1 MKRDDLF
8 IFALRVLMPVIGL
21 VLALDLYLRFGEEP
35 SPSARKST
43 LGQEFVQTAHDLRD
57 DLVRAMELIEEI
69 FGHPVDLDSVRT
81 VPVTITAY
89 TSTVWQCDETPY
101 LTASMHGVRN
111 GVLAVSRDLIDE
123 MGLYFGKRVFIP
135 GHGIFEVRDLM
146 NRRWTKRVD
155 IWHEDI
161 EVARHFGR
169 QSGTLMWFE
178 EQPEAVNAH
187 DAEPEPERTASL

>member
-1 MKRDDLF
+1 MKKVDAYVVCARL
-8 IFALRVLMPVIGL
+8 LLPVI
-21 VLALDLYLRFGEEP
+21 VLLFALDLYLRSDDEIPTSRSE
-35 SPSARKST
+35 T
-43 LGQEFVQTAHDLRD
+43 TQEFVQTAHQIRSE
-57 DLVRAMELIEEI
+57 LVRAMELIEEI
-69 FGHPVDLDSVRT
+69 FGHPVDLDSVRS

-101 LTASMHGVRN
+101 VTASMHGVRN

-169 QSGTLMWFE
+169 QTGTLMWFE
-178 EQPEAVNAH
+178 EPA
-187 DAEPEPERTASL
+187 AETQKVPSADQEITASL